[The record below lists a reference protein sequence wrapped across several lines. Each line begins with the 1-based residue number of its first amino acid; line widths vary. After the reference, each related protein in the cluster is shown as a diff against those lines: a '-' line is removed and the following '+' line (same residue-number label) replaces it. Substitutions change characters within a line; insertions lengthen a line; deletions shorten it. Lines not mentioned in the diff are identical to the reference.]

1 MIKILAK
8 SIREY
13 KKPSLLAPILVSGE
27 VVLECIIP
35 FLTANLVNEIKNG
48 CSLDVIVQYGLILIA
63 MAALSLTFGA
73 LAGSACATASC
84 GFARNLRK
92 DMFSK
97 IQGYSFENID
107 KFSVSSLVT
116 RLTTDVTN
124 VQLAYMMI
132 VRTAIRCPLMLVFAF
147 VMAFIMG
154 GDMAFIFIL
163 VIPILGFG
171 LFLVIKK
178 TMPLF
183 RRVFKKYDALNS
195 SVQENIRGMRVVKS
209 YVREDYEKR
218 KFGAAAE
225 NVCVDFTRAERILAI
240 NNPLMQFCMYAV
252 MIFVMSYGSY
262 VVITSQGL
270 DLDVGQMSAMLTYGF
285 QILSSLM
292 MLSMVFV
299 MITVASESSQR
310 IVEVLTEESVL
321 QNPDNAVSVV
331 KDGSIDF
338 ENVSFKYSKNAE
350 RMALADINLHIRS
363 GEIIGIIGGTGSSK
377 STLIQLI
384 PRLYDVT
391 QGVVRVGGVD
401 VREYDLKVL
410 RDQVAVVLQK
420 NELFSGTIKENL
432 RWGNEDATDAEM
444 EEACKLA
451 QADEFIRQFPHGYDT
466 HIEQGGANVSGGQKQ
481 RLCIARALLKK
492 PKILILDDSTSAVDT
507 RTDTLIRQA
516 FRRYIPETTKVIIA
530 QRVASVQ
537 DADRIIVLDGGMI
550 NAVGTHQE
558 LLKTNTIYQEVY
570 YSQNKAGDRDAQ

>member
-1 MIKILAK
+1 MIKVLAK

-48 CSLDVIVQYGLILIA
+48 CSLGVIVQYGLVLIA

-209 YVREDYEKR
+209 YVREDYEKQ

-299 MITVASESSQR
+299 MITMASESSQR